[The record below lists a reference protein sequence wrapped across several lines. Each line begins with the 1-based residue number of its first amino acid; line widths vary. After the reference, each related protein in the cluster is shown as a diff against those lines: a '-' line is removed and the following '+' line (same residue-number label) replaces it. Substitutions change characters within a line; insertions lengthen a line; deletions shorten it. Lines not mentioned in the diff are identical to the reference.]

1 MAILTQI
8 EFALMIEEIARD
20 NKQTHIEAV
29 LKYCA
34 DNYIEPS
41 EIAKMISGSLKD
53 KIRSNFVEMDM
64 IQDGANF
71 TDI

>member
-1 MAILTQI
+1 MAILSQT
-8 EFALMIEEIARD
+8 EFAIMIEEIARD

-34 DNYIEPS
+34 DNYIEPA
-41 EIAKMISGSLKD
+41 EISKMIDGSLKD
-53 KIRSNFVEMDM
+53 KIRSNFVDMDM
-64 IQDGANF
+64 IQKTANF